1 MPAATPLCRQ
11 QRAAPRRGCAPTPLC
26 APGSAAAPTAGRAEE
41 RRKGRTPPE
50 SSIPGRRPP
59 APRPG
64 MGRGRSPTQREAQR
78 RPRPAAAPPLRPAP
92 KSRPRARP
100 RGTRG
105 GLSPAAQRRAARP
118 QRSALSAA
126 AVRPSVRPLRFHRGN
141 RSARAPNPAE
151 PPTNAASDKHKE
163 PFMAQ
168 RGAEPQPGSGRGAD
182 GETTPLRA
190 PSPKAELRPRRG
202 GGRRE
207 PRAVRDGGPGRTGCG
222 GRGAQPGGHSDGS
235 GTERRSAGT
244 AWA

>member
-1 MPAATPLCRQ
+1 MPAAAPLCRQ
-11 QRAAPRRGCAPTPLC
+11 QRQPRRG
-26 APGSAAAPTAGRAEE
+26 AAPQHRSARRA
-41 RRKGRTPPE
+41 
-50 SSIPGRRPP
+50 
-59 APRPG
+59 
-64 MGRGRSPTQREAQR
+64 AQR
-78 RPRPAAAPPLRPAP
+78 LRLPGEPKRGERGEPPRELHPGDGQRKIPNATRGAAPPSPGGSTAAP
-92 KSRPRARP
+92 SSAEVAAPSAS
-100 RGTRG
+100 TRDT
-105 GLSPAAQRRAARP
+105 RRAEPRSKAHSSNA
-118 QRSALSAA
+118 QRSAPRLS
-126 AVRPSVRPLRFHRGN
+126 VRLSVRPLRFHRGN

-168 RGAEPQPGSGRGAD
+168 RGAEPQPGSD
-182 GETTPLRA
+182 GESTPLRA
-190 PSPKAELRPRRG
+190 PSAKAELRPRRG

>member
-1 MPAATPLCRQ
+1 MPAAAPLCRQ
-11 QRAAPRRGCAPTPLC
+11 QRQPRRGAAPQHRSARRAAQRLRLPGEPKRGERGEPPRELHPGDGQRKIPNATRGAAPPSPGGSTAAPSSAEVAAPSASTRDTRRAEPRSKAHSSSAAPR
-26 APGSAAAPTAGRAEE
+26 
-41 RRKGRTPPE
+41 
-50 SSIPGRRPP
+50 
-59 APRPG
+59 
-64 MGRGRSPTQREAQR
+64 
-78 RPRPAAAPPLRPAP
+78 
-92 KSRPRARP
+92 
-100 RGTRG
+100 
-105 GLSPAAQRRAARP
+105 LS
-118 QRSALSAA
+118 
-126 AVRPSVRPLRFHRGN
+126 VRPSVRPLRFHRGN

-168 RGAEPQPGSGRGAD
+168 RGAEPQPGSD
-182 GETTPLRA
+182 GESTPLRA
-190 PSPKAELRPRRG
+190 PSAKAELRPRRG

>member
-1 MPAATPLCRQ
+1 MPAAAPLCRQ
-11 QRAAPRRGCAPTPLC
+11 QRAAPPWGCATTPLC

-41 RRKGRTPPE
+41 RRKGRTPRELHPGDGQRK
-50 SSIPGRRPP
+50 IPN
-59 APRPG
+59 AT
-64 MGRGRSPTQREAQR
+64 RG
-78 RPRPAAAPPLRPAP
+78 AAPPSPGGSTAAP
-92 KSRPRARP
+92 SSAEVAAPSASTRDTRRAEPRSKAHS
-100 RGTRG
+100 
-105 GLSPAAQRRAARP
+105 SPAAPR
-118 QRSALSAA
+118 LS
-126 AVRPSVRPLRFHRGN
+126 VRLSVRPLRFHRGN

-168 RGAEPQPGSGRGAD
+168 RGAEPQPGSD
-182 GETTPLRA
+182 GESTPLRA
-190 PSPKAELRPRRG
+190 PSAKAELRPRRG